1 MSWLLQKIPRPR
13 PGQQHPCPACPAC
26 LLRAYFI
33 LNLQHT
39 QGDLTVVSVTFKG
52 EPLNVGG
59 TFPKVGDTAYS
70 FMLVDKDLNDVSL
83 SQFAGSRKILNILP
97 SLDTPV
103 CAASTRKFN
112 ELVSRLPNTVLL
124 VISADLPFAQSRF
137 CSVEGLQNVVTLSTM
152 RGRDFNKIYGVMITD
167 YPLAGLCARAV
178 IVLDE
183 NDEVLHAELV
193 PEITAEPDYE
203 TALAAARQGSD

>member
-1 MSWLLQKIPRPR
+1 
-13 PGQQHPCPACPAC
+13 
-26 LLRAYFI
+26 
-33 LNLQHT
+33 
-39 QGDLTVVSVTFKG
+39 VSTVTFKG

-59 TFPKVGDTAYS
+59 TFPKIGETARS

-83 SQFAGSRKILNILP
+83 SQFAGMRKILNIVP

-103 CAASTRKFN
+103 CAESTRKFN
-112 ELVSRLPNTVLL
+112 ESVSRLPNTVLI

-137 CSVEGLQNVVTLSTM
+137 CAVENLQNVITLSTM
-152 RGRDFNKIYGVMITD
+152 RGRDFNKDYGVMITD

-183 NDEVLHAELV
+183 NDKVLHAELV
-193 PEITAEPDYE
+193 PEITKEPDYD
-203 TALAAARQGSD
+203 AAIAAARYTSI